1 MIGGWK
7 LSRTEDNC
15 WFLLIGILIGM
26 ELAFWFWPDVDF
38 YRTVWPA
45 LTGAMIGWYI
55 VRRKKNG
62 EKR

>member
-1 MIGGWK
+1 M
-7 LSRTEDNC
+7 SRTEDNV

-45 LTGAMIGWYI
+45 VAVVLIVWFI

-62 EKR
+62 EKG

>member
-7 LSRTEDNC
+7 LSRTEDNV

-45 LTGAMIGWYI
+45 VAVVLIVWFI
-55 VRRKKNG
+55 VRRKKN
-62 EKR
+62 EKH

>member
-1 MIGGWK
+1 MTH
-7 LSRTEDNC
+7 TEDNV

-55 VRRKKNG
+55 VRRGKDGK
-62 EKR
+62 E

>member
-7 LSRTEDNC
+7 LSRTEDNV

-45 LTGAMIGWYI
+45 VAVVLIVWFI
-55 VRRKKNG
+55 VRRGKDGK
-62 EKR
+62 E

>member
-7 LSRTEDNC
+7 LSRTEDNV

-45 LTGAMIGWYI
+45 VAVVLIVWFI

-62 EKR
+62 EKG